1 MSLSFVHPALAW
13 GLLAALVPLVIHLF
27 FRRRPRPT
35 PFPAIDFILRARRE
49 TERRLRLKKLLLF
62 AARTLLVAAIT
73 AALARP
79 RLQKPEEAAAAVARG
94 PSAVAIVLDA
104 SASMSYRLRGS
115 ALFERAR
122 ADALSALDELSGEE
136 PATAVVCGGPAV
148 PVALPPT
155 FDKAAVRRALSEAE
169 PTAGYADMTA
179 CVGAAVRALSDP
191 GTGETAA
198 GRPALSS
205 IGKRVVVATDLTASA
220 WRLDAPPPMVQ
231 TAQGP
236 QRPEVTLL
244 DAARGAALPNLAV
257 TQLTAEPDPNV
268 GPRGFRVT
276 AAVVSRGGAH
286 APEASPSARER
297 GAGPGGEGDVELQLH
312 AGPPQAPVAIRSYA
326 RVQEGGA
333 ARKTLSYRFAQ
344 GGPAALSVTL
354 SPGDALDLDD
364 ARVVSVIVPRDV
376 KALVV
381 NGVPSPVRYRDQ
393 AFFVEAALSS
403 PASPVRPTVLDAEA
417 LGKARFADYDVVFL
431 LNVRSLGPKA
441 AELRDFVEKGGGLFL
456 AVGDEVDPDL
466 YDAEMGALLPRP
478 LHVLKTAAE
487 RGAPGAGARAAR
499 FAEVDWSHPALEIFS
514 GSAREG
520 FEGVRT
526 WKYMLLKPVERKS
539 PGERVLVSYDDG
551 APALVEARRG
561 QGRVMLY
568 TSTVDRSW
576 SDWTIRTSFLPVV
589 QRMAAWLS
597 GGLEERRDAP
607 SVVNAPRAIA
617 VGEGEKLLAVVGPDG
632 RERPSSALHRVAG
645 GAPTL
650 APDRPGL
657 WQVKVEERGQ
667 ARLDPRLAFAVL
679 PDPRESDT
687 SRLDPQ
693 ELTAYFGGATHAH
706 MANDKPT
713 GDRTIPLWSILLV
726 LGIAAFLGEGLLLA

>member
-13 GLLAALVPLVIHLF
+13 GLLAALVPLAIHLF

-62 AARTLLVAAIT
+62 AARTLLVAAIA

-79 RLQKPEEAAAAVARG
+79 RLQRPEEAAAAVARG

-191 GTGETAA
+191 GTGEAVA
-198 GRPALSS
+198 GRPSLLS

-244 DAARGAALPNLAV
+244 DAARGAELPNLAV
-257 TQLTAEPDPNV
+257 TQLTAEPDPAV

-286 APEASPSARER
+286 APEASSSARER
-297 GAGPGGEGDVELQLH
+297 GAEPGGEGDVELQLH

-364 ARVVSVIVPRDV
+364 ARVVSLAVPRDV

-456 AVGDEVDPDL
+456 AMGDEVDPDL

-487 RGAPGAGARAAR
+487 RGAPGAGDRAAR

-514 GSAREG
+514 GVAREG

-576 SDWTIRTSFLPVV
+576 SDWTIRTSFLPAV

-607 SVVNAPRAIA
+607 SVVNAQRAIA
-617 VGEGEKLLAVVGPDG
+617 VGEGEKLIAVVGPDG
-632 RERPSSALHRVAG
+632 RERPSSALRSVAG

-650 APDRPGL
+650 VPDRPGL

-706 MANDKPT
+706 LASDKPT